1 MIIKEVGEQDR
12 RTRLNAFLEC
22 VIDGEGK
29 EIVYIEVSPEDEELP
44 YPYSYEGIDNCEWIF
59 IGYDYAVREH
69 GDWEKYLQGI
79 VF

>member
-44 YPYSYEGIDNCEWIF
+44 YPYSYEGIDNCE
-59 IGYDYAVREH
+59 
-69 GDWEKYLQGI
+69 
-79 VF
+79 